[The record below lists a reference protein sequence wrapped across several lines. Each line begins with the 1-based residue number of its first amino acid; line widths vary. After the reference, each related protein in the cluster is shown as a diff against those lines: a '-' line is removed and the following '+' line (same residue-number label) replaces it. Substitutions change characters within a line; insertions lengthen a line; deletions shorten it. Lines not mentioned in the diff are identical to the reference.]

1 MPGLQKRPRRP
12 KPKPESE
19 TVPGLEHPTL
29 AARVRQAEPGL
40 SWRAARER
48 IAAGSVRVDGRI
60 ERESAFRPEPE
71 CRIEIA
77 AARPGGTPAVPA
89 VRIVYSDADVAVVV
103 KPAGVLTVPFEEKDR
118 DTLIALARVALRRRE
133 SAKGAKPNLTLRAVQ
148 RLDKETSGL
157 VVFAR
162 SIAAQRK
169 LQAQLGE
176 HSALRRYLAIAE
188 GNVEEA
194 DIESWLVEDRGDGL
208 RGPWRGPGRAPRE
221 AKRAATRIRPI
232 ERLAGATLVECELET
247 GRTHQIR
254 IHLAED
260 GHPLV
265 GEKVYVRD
273 ARAGK
278 ASKIPASRPMLHAA
292 ELGFDHPTSG
302 ARLQFEEPPPDDFLE
317 ILERLRRAVK
327 RRDGG

>member
-1 MPGLQKRPRRP
+1 MRKRPKKP
-12 KPKPESE
+12 KPKPLPEKA
-19 TVPGLEHPTL
+19 PGLEIPTL
-29 AARVRQAEPGL
+29 AARVRAAEPEL

-48 IAAGSVRVDGRI
+48 IVAGCVTVDGRV
-60 ERESAFRPEPE
+60 EREAAFRPEPE
-71 CRIEIA
+71 SRIEIA

-89 VRIVYSDADVAVVV
+89 IRVIYSDPDVAVVL
-103 KPAGVLTVPFEEKDR
+103 KPAGVLTVPFEDDDR

-162 SIAAQRK
+162 NISAQRK

-176 HSALRRYLAIAE
+176 HAALRRYLAIAE
-188 GNVEEA
+188 GTVDAA

-208 RGPWRGPGRAPRE
+208 RGSWRGPGGPPRE
-221 AKRAATRIRPI
+221 AKRAATRFRPI

-254 IHLAED
+254 IHLSEA
-260 GHPLV
+260 GHPV
-265 GEKVYVRD
+265 CGDKVYVRKPNGEVFPD
-273 ARAGK
+273 DSGAPRLA
-278 ASKIPASRPMLHAA
+278 LHAT
-292 ELGFDHPTSG
+292 ELGFEHPASG
-302 ARLQFEEPPPDDFLE
+302 ATLHWSMPLPADLAK
-317 ILERLRRAVK
+317 LLGRLRTK
-327 RRDGG
+327 TPG